1 MWWWRR
7 PESRPFTSACETSGG
22 RGLLWSEPSTL
33 TFLTNYKVS
42 KAHLLLWITGYS
54 CVRAYILIQPH
65 FLVMDKLQDEVNR
78 KQNILCHPTGQW
90 LKNYKMKCIT
100 REIWYTP
107 LKKNWN
113 IRKAC
118 YTLIDRQKQIG
129 GEGRGEWKNKT
140 LCVCVTGDCCP
151 SVCPM
156 RWSGHGKN
164 CSTCSLQPFCERGF
178 HVILRPEHVQMGDL
192 QLPRDSAD
200 IFLKLALLQV
210 GQCQNVCW

>member
-1 MWWWRR
+1 M
-7 PESRPFTSACETSGG
+7 
-22 RGLLWSEPSTL
+22 
-33 TFLTNYKVS
+33 K
-42 KAHLLLWITGYS
+42 WIGNKIYYVIPLAS
-54 CVRAYILIQPH
+54 
-65 FLVMDKLQDEVNR
+65 DWK
-78 KQNILCHPTGQW
+78 
-90 LKNYKMKCIT
+90 IT
-100 REIWYTP
+100 RWSALQGKYGIHH